1 MKVFTREQLIKRLK
15 ICGIIGIICVI
26 PFIILT
32 IVPMFSDGSTTFGDI
47 LMIALYVAGAVI
59 LFPTS
64 VMAMSFNFGN
74 MLIGI
79 IAPIPILSYFI
90 EFFKAYVYVIK
101 ALIVIF
107 RREEKLVI
115 VLNKKNKKNDNE
127 E

>member
-1 MKVFTREQLIKRLK
+1 
-15 ICGIIGIICVI
+15 
-26 PFIILT
+26 
-32 IVPMFSDGSTTFGDI
+32 MFSDGSTTFGDI

>member
-1 MKVFTREQLIKRLK
+1 MKVYTREQLIKRLK

-26 PFIILT
+26 PFIFLT
-32 IVPMFSDGSTTFGDI
+32 IIPMFSEGSTTFGDI
-47 LMIALYVAGAVI
+47 LMIALYIAGAII

-79 IAPIPILSYFI
+79 IAPIPILSYFV
-90 EFFKAYVYVIK
+90 EFFKAYYYVIK
-101 ALIVIF
+101 ALIVIL
-107 RREEKLVI
+107 RQEEKLVI
-115 VLNKKNKKNDNE
+115 VLNKKSNKNGSE

>member
-1 MKVFTREQLIKRLK
+1 
-15 ICGIIGIICVI
+15 
-26 PFIILT
+26 
-32 IVPMFSDGSTTFGDI
+32 MFDGGGTTFGDI
-47 LMIALYVAGAVI
+47 LTAALYVAGAIV

-90 EFFKAYVYVIK
+90 EFFKAYIYVIK
-101 ALIVIF
+101 ALVVIF
-107 RREEKLVI
+107 KGQEKLTI
-115 VLNKKNKKNDNE
+115 VLNKKAKNKTDE